1 MMQTI
6 RKVMIGATMLALTN
20 LVCNAHAEDMPK
32 RKSGLWEIS
41 TQMEGMPAP
50 SVIQNC
56 VDQKS
61 DNIMRQHASEKS
73 NCSVMDIKHQGSTV
87 TIHSVCQ
94 IKDKTPTTAT
104 TDAIITGSFD
114 SGYKNDM
121 TISYNPPA
129 HGMSKMRMTQETKWL
144 GACKPG
150 QKPGDVV
157 MPGTG
162 KFNMNDMMKD
172 PKMQEMMKQHQQE

>member
-1 MMQTI
+1 MQTI
-6 RKVMIGATMLALTN
+6 RNIMISAAILAFTTLA
-20 LVCNAHAEDMPK
+20 CNAHAEDLPK
-32 RKSGLWEIS
+32 RKSGLWEIRS
-41 TQMEGMPAP
+41 QMEGMPTP

-56 VDQKS
+56 VDQNS
-61 DNIMRQHASEKS
+61 DNIMRQRASEKQ
-73 NCSVMDIKHQGSTV
+73 NCSVMDVKHQGNTV

-104 TDAIITGSFD
+104 TDAVITGSFD

-121 TISYNPPA
+121 TISYNPPM
-129 HGMSKMRMTQETKWL
+129 HDMSKMQMTQETKWL

-157 MPGTG
+157 MPGRG
-162 KFNMNDMMKD
+162 NFNMNDMMKD
-172 PKMQEMMKQHQQE
+172 PKMQEMIKQHQQE